1 MCYALS
7 RIYHNFRMIYLRI
20 RQKREGGLF
29 MSAFLLHYPNYPALE
44 VTVHSGHFATRTCHK
59 SHYVDVT
66 PIKHDHLLAREA
78 AMALAGRYAVANNI
92 DTILCLDGSEVMG
105 AFLARH
111 LAKKDFRS
119 INLDKNIY
127 VVSPEYD
134 RNSQMIF
141 RENLLPMVK
150 DKDVLVL
157 ISTVNSG
164 STARRALE
172 CVAYYGGRAQG
183 IAAVFSTVEQVEGVP
198 VFALFTPADIPGYI
212 SAPAKE
218 CPLCAQGEKV
228 DAVINSYGFSKL

>member
-1 MCYALS
+1 
-7 RIYHNFRMIYLRI
+7 
-20 RQKREGGLF
+20 
-29 MSAFLLHYPNYPALE
+29 MSSFLLHYPTNSKLE
-44 VTVHSGHFATRTCHK
+44 VSVHDGHFATRTCHK

-78 AMALAGRYAVANNI
+78 GLTLATRYLSSTNI
-92 DTILCLDGSEVMG
+92 DTVMCLDGSEVIG
-105 AFLARH
+105 AFLAWN

-119 INLDKNIY
+119 INEDKNIA

-141 RENLLPMVK
+141 RENLMPLVK

-164 STARRALE
+164 ATIKRALE
-172 CVAYYGGRAQG
+172 CVAYYGGRTQG
-183 IAAVFSTVEQVEGVP
+183 VAAVFSTLDTVEGVP
-198 VFALFTPADIPGYI
+198 VFALFTPADIPGYVT
-212 SAPAKE
+212 APAKE
-218 CPLCAQGEKV
+218 CPLCARGEKV

>member
-1 MCYALS
+1 
-7 RIYHNFRMIYLRI
+7 
-20 RQKREGGLF
+20 
-29 MSAFLLHYPNYPALE
+29 
-44 VTVHSGHFATRTCHK
+44 
-59 SHYVDVT
+59 
-66 PIKHDHLLAREA
+66 
-78 AMALAGRYAVANNI
+78 MALAGRYAVANNI

-198 VFALFTPADIPGYI
+198 VFALFTPSDIPGYI

-218 CPLCAQGEKV
+218 CPLCARGEKV

>member
-1 MCYALS
+1 
-7 RIYHNFRMIYLRI
+7 
-20 RQKREGGLF
+20 
-29 MSAFLLHYPNYPALE
+29 MSSFLIHYPNYPALE
-44 VTVHSGHFATRTCHK
+44 VTVYGGHFATRTCHK

-164 STARRALE
+164 FTAKRAIQTIR
-172 CVAYYGGRAQG
+172 YYGGRPQG
-183 IAAVFSTVEQVEGVP
+183 IAAVFSAAEQVADVP
-198 VFALFTPADIPGYI
+198 VFSLFTPEDIPGYV
-212 SAPAKE
+212 SAPAGE
-218 CPLCAQGEKV
+218 CPLCAKGE
-228 DAVINSYGFSKL
+228 AITGLINSYGFSKL

>member
-1 MCYALS
+1 
-7 RIYHNFRMIYLRI
+7 
-20 RQKREGGLF
+20 
-29 MSAFLLHYPNYPALE
+29 MSSFLLHYPTNSKLE
-44 VTVHSGHFATRTCHK
+44 VSVHDGHFATRTCHK

-78 AMALAGRYAVANNI
+78 GLTLATRYLSSTNI
-92 DTILCLDGSEVMG
+92 DTVMCLDGSEVIG
-105 AFLARH
+105 AFLAWN

-119 INLDKNIY
+119 INQDKNIA

-141 RENLLPMVK
+141 RENLMPLVK

-164 STARRALE
+164 ATIKRALE
-172 CVAYYGGRAQG
+172 CVAYYGGRTQG
-183 IAAVFSTVEQVEGVP
+183 VAAVFSTLDTVEGVP
-198 VFALFTPADIPGYI
+198 VFALFTPADIPGYVT
-212 SAPAKE
+212 APAKE
-218 CPLCAQGEKV
+218 CPLCARGEKV